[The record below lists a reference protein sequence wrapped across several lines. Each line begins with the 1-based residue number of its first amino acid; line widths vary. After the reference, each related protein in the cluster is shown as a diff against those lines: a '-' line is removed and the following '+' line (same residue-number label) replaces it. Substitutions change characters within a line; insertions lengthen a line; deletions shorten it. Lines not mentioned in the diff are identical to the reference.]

1 MNNNEFLSQSEI
13 DEIEKI
19 EVDNDILERSKKRQ
33 IDTLWK
39 ILMADLLKD
48 LKEKLDDNEEI
59 EFYFA
64 GRDYTS
70 DSTRLVFAG
79 FGCPIAN
86 TILGWSSN
94 CILIRT
100 NKRFLLIEVTGYLQ
114 YSNYLEVKQEVHLY
128 KEKEYFYLTVEHM
141 NGHKRTLQYGI
152 KNFDMIFEY
161 LKDSVNI
168 ILDKKLKSK
177 SRIILRFLYSIEIA
191 FVIWILYLLISNW
204 SNIVPGNR

>member
-19 EVDNDILERSKKRQ
+19 EVNNDMLERAKKRQ
-33 IDTLWK
+33 TNTLWK
-39 ILMADLLKD
+39 MLMADLLKD
-48 LKEKLDDNEEI
+48 LKEKLDANEEI
-59 EFYFA
+59 EFYFV

-79 FGCPIAN
+79 FGSAIAN
-86 TILGWSSN
+86 PILGWSSN

-100 NKRFLLIEVTGYLQ
+100 NKRFLLAEVTGYLQ
-114 YSNYLEVKQEVHLY
+114 YSNYFEIKQEVHLY

-152 KNFDMIFEY
+152 KNFDIIFEY

-177 SRIILRFLYSIEIA
+177 SRLILKIISSIEIA
-191 FVIWILYLLISNW
+191 FVIWILYLFISNW